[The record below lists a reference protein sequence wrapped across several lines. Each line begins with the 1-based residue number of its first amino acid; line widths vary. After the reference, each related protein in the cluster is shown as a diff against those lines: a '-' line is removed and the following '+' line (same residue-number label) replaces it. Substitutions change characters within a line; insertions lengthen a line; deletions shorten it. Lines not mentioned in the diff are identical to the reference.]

1 MPTRVNEG
9 NRLFREY
16 KRTPLEDEVLKLKYR
31 VQELEAKL
39 SQSNEENEIDASNS
53 ENK

>member
-9 NRLFREY
+9 SRLFREY

-39 SQSNEENEIDASNS
+39 SQSNKEDEIIASDS
-53 ENK
+53 KNK